1 MSATGEVSNPL
12 SMHYYLGID
21 QGTTGTA
28 VLLLD
33 EQFRLKGRGYR
44 EHRQYYPKPGWVE
57 HDPLEIWQS
66 VLFAARQALDAA
78 GARPEEIRCIGL
90 DNQGETCLIWDR
102 ATGQPVAPAIVWQDR
117 RTAEDAD
124 LLSRTSGEWIRA
136 RTGLVVDAYF
146 SATKLRWLL
155 DNIPGLRARARQGEV
170 LAGTLDSWLLW
181 KLTGGAVHATD
192 PSTASRTMLFH
203 LEAGTWD
210 QELLDMLDIPRAILP
225 EIRDS
230 AGLFGV
236 TDPDSFLGAS
246 VPITASLTDQQ
257 AALFGQSCFSPGDV
271 KATYG
276 TGCFMLMNTGKKAV
290 CSRSGL
296 LTTVAWGLS
305 KELTF
310 ALDGGIYIAGAVVQW
325 LRDGLKLIRSAQET
339 IALSLSAP
347 DNGGM
352 YFVPAFAGLAAP
364 HWDQYARGTIVGL
377 TAGITR
383 EQFVRAALES
393 VAYQV
398 YDNLEAMQSVS
409 GIQIPSIRADG
420 GMVENPFLMQFQ
432 ADILG
437 IPVEV
442 SEIADTTAW
451 GTARCAALG
460 LGDFS
465 SLSELTGQSLQK
477 KCYIPNMSSDQRQHL
492 MHQWHRAVQRSLA
505 WEEHGSH

>member
-1 MSATGEVSNPL
+1 MGGGSFL
-12 SMHYYLGID
+12 SKRYYLGID
-21 QGTTGTA
+21 QGTTGTT

-33 EQFRLKGRGYR
+33 EQFHLKGRGYR

-66 VLFAARQALDAA
+66 LLSAVRQALDAA

-102 ATGQPVAPAIVWQDR
+102 TTGEPVAPAIVWQDR
-117 RTAEDAD
+117 RTAQDAD
-124 LLSRTSGEWIRA
+124 QLAHSSGEWIRV

-155 DNIPGLRARARQGEV
+155 ENIPGLRERARRGEV

-192 PSTASRTMLFH
+192 PSTASRTMLFR
-203 LEAGTWD
+203 LKTGTWD
-210 QELLDMLDIPRAILP
+210 PELLEMLAIPRNILP

-230 AGLFGV
+230 AGPFGV
-236 TDPDSFLGAS
+236 TDPGAFFGVS
-246 VPITASLTDQQ
+246 VPITAALTDQQ
-257 AALFGQSCFSPGDV
+257 AALFGQGCFSPGDV

-276 TGCFMLMNTGKKAV
+276 TGCFMLMNTGNKAV
-290 CSRSGL
+290 YSESGL
-296 LTTVAWGLS
+296 LTTVAWGIG

-310 ALDGGIYIAGAVVQW
+310 ALDGGIYIAGAAVQW
-325 LRDGLKLIRSAQET
+325 LRDGLKLISSSKET
-339 IALSLSAP
+339 TALALSAP

-377 TAGITR
+377 TAAVTR
-383 EQFVRAALES
+383 EQFVRATLES

-398 YDNLEAMQSVS
+398 CDNLEVMQLVS
-409 GIQIPSIRADG
+409 GIHIPAIRADG
-420 GMVENPFLMQFQ
+420 GMVENQFLMQFQ

-442 SEIADTTAW
+442 PEIADTTAL
-451 GTARCAALG
+451 GVARCAALG

-465 SLSELTGQSLQK
+465 SLDELTGQSLQK
-477 KCYIPNMSSDQRQHL
+477 KCYIPNMTSDQRQHL
-492 MHQWHRAVQRSLA
+492 MHQWHRAVKRSLA
-505 WEEHGSH
+505 WEEHGSC